1 MSDKNTVFPFKSTIN
16 AGGRL
21 LDLSKPVVM
30 GILNTTPD
38 SFFAGSRVETEK
50 AGLQRAGELLTGG
63 ASLLDIGAY
72 SSRPGAAEVSAT
84 EETKRLVPLV
94 KAIRK
99 TFPESIISVDT
110 FRASVAEAAV
120 DAGAHIINDIS
131 GGELDPEMFNTLGRL
146 RVPYVLMHMRGNPQT
161 MNTLTHYDALVPDI
175 MRYFGTKIA
184 ALQALHVHDI
194 ILDPGFGFAKTS
206 EQNLQLLA
214 HLPDLV
220 NLGFPVLAGLS
231 RKRMVWET
239 LGIKVDEALNG
250 TTVLNTVALLN
261 GAKILRVHDAKAASE
276 AIILI
281 EKLRAQG

>member
-72 SSRPGAAEVSAT
+72 SSRPGAAEVSAA